1 MIKTFNALGYMLALV
16 ISLPA
21 GVVLTVISFVGGV
34 IEEVRDHNSEDLF
47 FMLVM
52 LPILLLMMLWICTV
66 DMADRLCEAI
76 DEQWNA

>member
-21 GVVLTVISFVGGV
+21 GIVLTLISFVGGV

-52 LPILLLMMLWICTV
+52 WPILLLMMLWICTV